1 MIEKLQPLRYTK
13 LIIIPEKSFSRI
25 TSVSSRR
32 SRRLEGVLGV
42 RGIPGILASRDWVL
56 LFHHAVMIHKSE
68 RWKRNHRKNFGKK
81 RRKTKMN
88 CYDQEY
94 YSSQLDVSRSF
105 ALLISIEFFFSF
117 RFPLIFQLHYQFPA
131 FFQAA
136 FQANE
141 HPPVQTFP
149 EQVSNLIR

>member
-68 RWKRNHRKNFGKK
+68 RWIIIIKRKHQCWQQQATKRDIFLNLLKRDLAKYICTTFGSSEFLNNHISS
-81 RRKTKMN
+81 
-88 CYDQEY
+88 CYKALY
-94 YSSQLDVSRSF
+94 LVSSSVFRHLDF
-105 ALLISIEFFFSF
+105 
-117 RFPLIFQLHYQFPA
+117 
-131 FFQAA
+131 
-136 FQANE
+136 
-141 HPPVQTFP
+141 
-149 EQVSNLIR
+149 IRVIR